1 MVAPPDNPHHLH
13 PGDAVELRGYPLGA
27 CCCVGPTTCL
37 LRFDCPCERLYDIFC
52 RCYCARCY
60 VGLCCGPEYKD
71 CKCAVSCCPKHCC
84 ELPHSPSL
92 VPKCQCAPKCQGP
105 KCCANYGCQCCCCHC
120 TCFNVPVCCTPCL
133 CGRCHEERLDLKT
146 GKYVTDEPGAPLVA
160 PVAEVVA
167 RDKEPDIP
175 EAEASVVETAPPEP
189 PAATPSML
197 LCCDAPKVDLPSR
210 AALAVVCA

>member
-1 MVAPPDNPHHLH
+1 MKRDRGLKHVTTTAKEIMREALPIQCVE
-13 PGDAVELRGYPLGA
+13 AVFLA
-27 CCCVGPTTCL
+27 IL
-37 LRFDCPCERLYDIFC
+37 LI
-52 RCYCARCY
+52 
-60 VGLCCGPEYKD
+60 
-71 CKCAVSCCPKHCC
+71 
-84 ELPHSPSL
+84 
-92 VPKCQCAPKCQGP
+92 
-105 KCCANYGCQCCCCHC
+105 
-120 TCFNVPVCCTPCL
+120 CCTPCL

-146 GKYVTDEPGAPLVA
+146 GKYVVDEPGAPLVA

>member
-1 MVAPPDNPHHLH
+1 M
-13 PGDAVELRGYPLGA
+13 
-27 CCCVGPTTCL
+27 
-37 LRFDCPCERLYDIFC
+37 
-52 RCYCARCY
+52 
-60 VGLCCGPEYKD
+60 
-71 CKCAVSCCPKHCC
+71 
-84 ELPHSPSL
+84 
-92 VPKCQCAPKCQGP
+92 
-105 KCCANYGCQCCCCHC
+105 
-120 TCFNVPVCCTPCL
+120 PVCCTPCL
-133 CGRCHEERLDLKT
+133 CGRCHEEKLDLKT